1 MVNLIKQIE
10 NYQKE
15 NDSEWEKAVNS
26 EKEVMKMAALIGKM
40 NAQLSLIKMEL
51 TVINERNGQN
61 RDR

>member
-51 TVINERNGQN
+51 TVINERNG
-61 RDR
+61 